1 MALIGMDTSCTI
13 NLIETLH
20 LDYGLTMPQS
30 LILLSAGVRLVQ
42 IPAMAHLFRRF
53 SNVDSQLFDSSIFKK
68 LVLNDLKR
76 DLPKLEGD
84 RGLRYWKDFY
94 SASNMLSCLFASYS

>member
-1 MALIGMDTSCTI
+1 MGL
-13 NLIETLH
+13 EVTLQRI
-20 LDYGLTMPQS
+20 LGL
-30 LILLSAGVRLVQ
+30 AY
-42 IPAMAHLFRRF
+42 
-53 SNVDSQLFDSSIFKK
+53 VDSQLFDSSIFKK

-94 SASNMLSCLFASYS
+94 SASNTLSCLFASYS